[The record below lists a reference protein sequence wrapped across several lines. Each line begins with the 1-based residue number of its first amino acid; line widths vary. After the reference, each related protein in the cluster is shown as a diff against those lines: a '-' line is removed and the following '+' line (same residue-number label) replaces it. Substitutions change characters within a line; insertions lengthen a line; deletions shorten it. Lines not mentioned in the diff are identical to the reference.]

1 LIVSDATENLKTHL
15 ALTRARL
22 ELLKAKKMSGG
33 YSRHPSGSS
42 KGGQFAPKG
51 TNSFGN
57 PSEPAPF
64 KSGGN
69 TFLEVGGP
77 GWGSY
82 KKPSAPPPGAKP
94 HPAGVDDKGSPVTV
108 NYPTK
113 PSSKDTWGN
122 KNATATFTP
131 GGDTPSTLNGVPMK
145 SWSPPKEGWHA
156 VGGNNERL
164 EALFPFTKP
173 TDGKSTGAGVLIMES
188 DGRVWLTKPTNEFGG
203 YKQTYPKGTVESG
216 LTMQQNAIKE
226 AFEETGLKIKITGV
240 LGDYDRTTSRARMY
254 IAERV
259 GGTPKDMG
267 WESQA
272 VRLAT
277 MKDAKT
283 LLNMSHDKK
292 ILDDLQDL
300 MEFAKAKGGSW
311 QNQPR
316 WPGGTPLGGQWKTMG
331 ADGLTMPPLIAGGL
345 EGKNTAYQK
354 AVNAAHA
361 AAQKGDVAPAKM
373 LVSKYISK
381 LDAFNK
387 GEKGSS
393 HLKWGAQGAQ
403 YGIQLL
409 LDVGAKGK
417 AAATADRIKGPEKLS
432 DMGPVTGAKP
442 GGSNPGALYTQ
453 DGQQW
458 LVKGSN
464 AAKYQDA
471 TTVADRSKNE
481 VLAAKLMLAAGAGA
495 PDMKLV
501 ELEGKYEG
509 GLGVA
514 SKMIDGLTKLSVT
527 DLGAMGAVRGD
538 FAIHAWLA
546 NYDVL
551 GAALENTAIKDGKAV
566 NIDPG
571 GALLFRAQ
579 GEKKDLSATG
589 GLLDPS
595 APEFESMRKTNDH
608 QKAVYGKMMA
618 SDLAASAEKL
628 NNISDDTIKS
638 LVKTYGP
645 GDEAFRDKLAQNLID
660 RKNAILDKA
669 GLPFKMG
676 VSVAQPVQQSSVEL
690 SSIKTSAVAPT
701 LSKTAFSG
709 DNKLF
714 YQQYDPQVAVTAG
727 TTTAFGQ
734 PPTPQA
740 KATAEM
746 ILAAQKAGFKPK
758 KFKVGGL
765 QQAYVYVK
773 DGNVLTE
780 NGAKALVAGAAISTA
795 APAAPKAAA
804 TKQDVEAQLLA
815 SAMKTTDTITKLV
828 KNQIAA
834 GENPP
839 EFPKSTAL
847 AQVFTGDA
855 KLKVIAEAIDKASLS
870 GDLAAVAMA
879 KVGLD
884 KMQQQV
890 DPDASF
896 IASDIGALKAQSIAV
911 MEKLAYDAIKA
922 SEVIASSAPKI
933 DIPPKPEFP
942 SPKFGGTYY
951 KALAEKAEGLAAKG
965 DLAGLKAMATSG
977 KYAGGV
983 PWKPGSPNGKVMAAY
998 HGALVAKLEQQD
1010 ASVVVARVKQAQ
1022 VALDKPAAVPTPT
1035 AAAEK
1040 ALPAMPDF
1048 AKEYYAQ
1055 TNVNAPS
1062 HNKKVAVI
1070 EQLATAGDVKGL
1082 ISLNYATNTMG
1093 KAQAKLANN
1102 VLAALGSTHIV
1113 TPGQKANTHP
1123 ALFGGTTANEATAAA
1138 AKVNVALPSS
1148 HAAAKPTKP
1157 VNADLLPPEPK
1168 FITSNAAVKLENE
1181 GHAAVLTKLAKEGDL
1196 SGLKAYNKF
1205 SQQSEKLTSYKQ
1217 GLIESVEE
1225 QVFGAMEKRGLN
1237 SAPPI
1242 SKIAGWVLLGKTDP
1256 ATIEKAFENG
1266 WSPDPL
1272 PSSLVSA
1279 HTKIA
1284 LAVTET
1290 QKDDIL
1296 RYVGSWSY
1304 GANDRM
1310 RNKGQIDEEIRSVS
1324 KSVSEVA
1331 IPLPAGTRLKRNMSL
1346 EGSGL
1351 KALLA
1356 AQAGDIIQSPQF
1368 ESTANPTGHYGEGSK
1383 NVRLNLITAP
1393 GVRGIYVGK
1402 ELGLKGENEMILPE
1416 NTRYAIRR
1424 VYKKG
1429 SKTIVE
1435 AVILPSILGQLE

>member
-1 LIVSDATENLKTHL
+1 MSDATENLKTHL

-94 HPAGVDDKGSPVTV
+94 HPAGVDDKGNPVTV

-164 EALFPFTKP
+164 EALFPFNKP

-361 AAQKGDVAPAKM
+361 AAQKGDVAPVKQ
-373 LVSKYISK
+373 LISKYISK
-381 LDAFNK
+381 LDAFNA
-387 GEKGSS
+387 GQKGSS
-393 HLKWGAQGAQ
+393 HLKWGAMGAQ

-409 LDVGAKGK
+409 KDASVKPV
-417 AAATADRIKGPEKLS
+417 AAATADRIKGPETLS
-432 DMGPVTGAKP
+432 DMGPVTGPKP

-453 DGQQW
+453 NGQEW

-471 TTVADRSKNE
+471 ATVADRSKNE

-551 GAALENTAIKDGKAV
+551 GAALENTAIKDGKAI

-676 VSVAQPVQQSSVEL
+676 VGASVAQP
-690 SSIKTSAVAPT
+690 A
-701 LSKTAFSG
+701 
-709 DNKLF
+709 
-714 YQQYDPQVAVTAG
+714 
-727 TTTAFGQ
+727 
-734 PPTPQA
+734 
-740 KATAEM
+740 
-746 ILAAQKAGFKPK
+746 
-758 KFKVGGL
+758 
-765 QQAYVYVK
+765 
-773 DGNVLTE
+773 
-780 NGAKALVAGAAISTA
+780 
-795 APAAPKAAA
+795 AAPKEEKPAP
-804 TKQDVEAQLLA
+804 TTQEVEAALLA
-815 SAMKTTDTITKLV
+815 KAMKEVNTISTLAKNGVANGVSYKAPNKTASEKLALLTSTYANDQNLQ
-828 KNQIAA
+828 KIAA
-834 GENPP
+834 
-839 EFPKSTAL
+839 
-847 AQVFTGDA
+847 QM
-855 KLKVIAEAIDKASLS
+855 DKAYSAGDLS
-870 GDLAAVAMA
+870 GLAMA
-879 KVGLD
+879 KVGADVL
-884 KMQQQV
+884 
-890 DPDASF
+890 ASSVPAIKPF
-896 IASDIGALKAQSIAV
+896 SMAASSLSVHAQNA
-911 MEKLAYDAIKA
+911 MLKLAADNAKA
-922 SEVIASSAPKI
+922 AEPIAAAAPKI

-942 SPKFGGTYY
+942 SAKFGDTYY
-951 KALAEKAEGLAAKG
+951 KGLAEKAEGLAGKG

-1010 ASVVVARVKQAQ
+1010 ASVVVARVQQAQ
-1022 VALDKPAAVPTPT
+1022 VALQKPAAVPTPT
-1035 AAAEK
+1035 DAAEK
-1040 ALPAMPDF
+1040 ALPAMPNF
-1048 AKEYYAQ
+1048 AAKKLPADN
-1055 TNVNAPS
+1055 TNASS
-1062 HNKKVAVI
+1062 HNAKVDVLEKLSA
-1070 EQLATAGDVKGL
+1070 AGDVKGIL
-1082 ISLNYATNTMG
+1082 SLGYGTNTYA
-1093 KAQAKLANN
+1093 KKQAQIAND
-1102 VLAALGSTHIV
+1102 VLAALGSPHVV
-1113 TPGQKANTHP
+1113 TPGQKSNAHP
-1123 ALFGGTTANEATAAA
+1123 ALFGGVTAAQA
-1138 AKVNVALPSS
+1138 TIAAATVKTTPAKGVAKPKLDPSNLPMAKVELPEKPGLFTASS
-1148 HAAAKPTKP
+1148 KSW
-1157 VNADLLPPEPK
+1157 VNDQ
-1168 FITSNAAVKLENE
+1168 NNKLVNE
-1181 GHAAVLTKLAKEGDL
+1181 IETH
-1196 SGLKAYNKF
+1196 LKAGNLTALQNMTFTELDKETGKALGTKHVSEAMAKLVNSYYDASVATLKDVASPPRPLKVF
-1205 SQQSEKLTSYKQ
+1205 EGQSASSINSISRAFPSKPLGTTVASLPKN
-1217 GLIESVEE
+1217 E
-1225 QVFGAMEKRGLN
+1225 QLGFWMA
-1237 SAPPI
+1237 
-1242 SKIAGWVLLGKTDP
+1242 LGKVDNISQFLP
-1256 ATIEKAFENG
+1256 ASEQDYSDAMGKAAY
-1266 WSPDPL
+1266 PHYD
-1272 PSSLVSA
+1272 
-1279 HTKIA
+1279 
-1284 LAVTET
+1284 
-1290 QKDDIL
+1290 
-1296 RYVGSWSY
+1296 
-1304 GANDRM
+1304 
-1310 RNKGQIDEEIRSVS
+1310 KG
-1324 KSVSEVA
+1324 SEVA
-1331 IPLPAGTRLKRNMSL
+1331 KNFINMMHDNSALANAYREGKTYHQNGGYTASDGGSKHNLAELTQAALAHSTAQPAGTRLYRWQNMPADMA
-1346 EGSGL
+1346 
-1351 KALLA
+1351 KKLLLTEPGTVL
-1356 AQAGDIIQSPQF
+1356 QANGPMPTSRYATATKGFGKHRMEIIYADGARAVDSF
-1368 ESTANPTGHYGEGSK
+1368 GSK
-1383 NVRLNLITAP
+1383 RFQSEMEVTTLPNSRFVLLSSKKTKDGYTDIKVLMLP
-1393 GVRGIYVGK
+1393 PDVG
-1402 ELGLKGENEMILPE
+1402 LTTL
-1416 NTRYAIRR
+1416 
-1424 VYKKG
+1424 
-1429 SKTIVE
+1429 
-1435 AVILPSILGQLE
+1435 